1 MGKFQRP
8 RASRARFDRRDHD
21 MRIVVKVGT
30 STLAHPTGRLNIQ
43 RMEKLCKVLS
53 DLKNM
58 GHEIILVSSGAIAMG
73 FGKLNL
79 SERPKDVPTKQA
91 SAAVGQC
98 ELMYIYDKLFTEYNH
113 TVAQLLITAPDIEE
127 GGVRKQNFHNTLAR
141 LLELG
146 ALPDINEND
155 TISTEEFGIGDN
167 DTLSAIVAMTIQADL
182 LILLSDIDGLFDGDP
197 RKNPDAKLI
206 DTVEK
211 IDEHIISLGGGSG
224 SNLGTGGMAT
234 KLRAA
239 QMATAAGCEM
249 VIANGQ
255 SPEVLYDVAAGKR
268 VGTRFLAKRDE
279 A

>member
-141 LLELG
+141 LLVLG
-146 ALPDINEND
+146 ALPVINEND

-167 DTLSAIVAMTIQADL
+167 DTLSAIVAVTIQADL

>member
-146 ALPDINEND
+146 ALPVINEDD

-167 DTLSAIVAMTIQADL
+167 DTLSAIVAVTIQADL

>member
-1 MGKFQRP
+1 MSKFQRP

-113 TVAQLLITAPDIEE
+113 TVAQLLITAPDIEV

-146 ALPDINEND
+146 ALPVINEND

-167 DTLSAIVAMTIQADL
+167 DTLSAIVAVTIQADL

>member
-1 MGKFQRP
+1 MSKFQRP

-146 ALPDINEND
+146 ALPVINEND

-167 DTLSAIVAMTIQADL
+167 DTLSAIVAVTIQADL

-279 A
+279 V

>member
-146 ALPDINEND
+146 ALPVINEND

-167 DTLSAIVAMTIQADL
+167 DTLSAIVAVTIQADL

-224 SNLGTGGMAT
+224 SNLGTGGLAT

-239 QMATAAGCEM
+239 QMAMAAGCEM

-268 VGTRFLAKRDE
+268 MGTRFLAKRDE

>member
-1 MGKFQRP
+1 MDKFQRP

-146 ALPDINEND
+146 ALPVINEND

-167 DTLSAIVAMTIQADL
+167 DTLSAIVAVTIQADL

-255 SPEVLYDVAAGKR
+255 SPEVLYDVVAGKR

>member
-1 MGKFQRP
+1 MGKFWRP

-79 SERPKDVPTKQA
+79 SERPKDTPTKQA

-98 ELMYIYDKLFTEYNH
+98 ELMYTYDKLFTEYNH

-127 GGVRKQNFHNTLAR
+127 GGTRKENFHNTLAR

-146 ALPDINEND
+146 ALPIINEND
-155 TISTEEFGIGDN
+155 TISTAEFGIGDN
-167 DTLSAIVAMTIQADL
+167 DTLSAIVAATVKADL

-206 DTVEK
+206 DTVDV

-224 SNLGTGGMAT
+224 SSLGTGGMAT

-239 QMATAAGCEM
+239 QISTAAGCEM

-255 SPEVLYDVAAGKR
+255 SPDILYDVAAGRR
-268 VGTRFLAKRDE
+268 VGTRFTVKRD
-279 A
+279 

>member
-79 SERPKDVPTKQA
+79 SERPQDTPTKQA

-146 ALPDINEND
+146 ALPVINEND

-167 DTLSAIVAMTIQADL
+167 DTLSAVVAATVKADL

-206 DTVEK
+206 DTVDI

-224 SNLGTGGMAT
+224 SSLGTGGMAT

-249 VIANGQ
+249 VITNGQ
-255 SPEVLYDVAAGKR
+255 SPEILYDVAAGKR
-268 VGTRFLAKRDE
+268 VGTRFTVKKD
-279 A
+279 